1 MVAAGQGA
9 PAARQGPRPE
19 QRAQAGGA
27 PHPAGL
33 AAAAVAATSAAAV
46 VQGLAQAEGGPHF
59 AGLTAA
65 AAAAAAAGVTAPVAA
80 AVRRAAEQQ
89 P

>member
-65 AAAAAAAGVTAPVAA
+65 AAAAAGVTAPVAA